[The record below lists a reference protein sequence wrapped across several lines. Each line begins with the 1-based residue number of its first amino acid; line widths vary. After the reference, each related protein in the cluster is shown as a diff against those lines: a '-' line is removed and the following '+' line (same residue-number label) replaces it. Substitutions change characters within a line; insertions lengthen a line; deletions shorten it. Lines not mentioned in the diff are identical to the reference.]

1 MREVFI
7 DDWLF
12 GSAVSI
18 VMNALLLGA
27 TGRVLKLKISG
38 RRIFLAA
45 FLGGIY
51 YFFLC
56 YRLELGLRSKLELLL
71 FAAMGMVML
80 LAAFPVKSVKAFLR
94 LVSLFSLLLILTS
107 GITYFVFNPPF
118 TEGKVVYGAWE
129 VIVVNLV
136 ALLVITE
143 LGWGLVHRLL
153 FEKGCLYT
161 LRLTVNGVSKEL
173 SALLDTGNLLVDP
186 MTKHPVIVV
195 ATESLTE
202 ILPPEV
208 LALSRILAR
217 GELPDNAALEFSP
230 EWAARLRFINYT
242 SIGKQRGFLLGFRPD
257 EVVLLAKKPKR
268 LPPVVIGLYHL
279 IAGNGEDYQALLPA
293 SVLAEVY

>member
-7 DDWLF
+7 DDWLL

-18 VMNALLLGA
+18 VMNALLLSA

-38 RRIFLAA
+38 RRILLAA
-45 FLGGIY
+45 LLGGLY
-51 YFFLC
+51 YFLLC
-56 YRLELGLRSKLELLL
+56 YRLELGLRHKLELLI
-71 FAAMGMVML
+71 FAGMGIVML
-80 LAAFPVKSVKAFLR
+80 LVAFTVKSFKAFLR
-94 LVSLFSLLLILTS
+94 LVSLFSFLLILTS

-118 TEGKVVYGAWE
+118 TERRAVYSAWE
-129 VIVVNLV
+129 VILVNLI

-153 FEKGCLYT
+153 FEKECLYT

-195 ATESLTE
+195 ATDSMKEV
-202 ILPPEV
+202 LPPEV
-208 LALSRILAR
+208 LALSRLLAR
-217 GELPDNAALEFSP
+217 GEFPDNTAIEFSP
-230 EWAARLRFINYT
+230 EWASRLRFINYT

-257 EVVLLAKKPKR
+257 EVVLMTKNPKK
-268 LPPVVIGLYHL
+268 LSPVVIGLYHL
-279 IAGNGEDYQALLPA
+279 TSGSGEDYQALLPS
-293 SVLAEVY
+293 SVLAGVY